1 MDSNGNLFFVLM
13 NPLALACW
21 DSSLP
26 YTNENIKI
34 VLQNDATLQ
43 FASGLKIIKNLFGQ
57 QELWVLTNRFQ
68 VGKFPS
74 LVAERLFQTFFS
86 ERRNRQTIS

>member
-1 MDSNGNLFFVLM
+1 MDSDGNLFFVLM

-26 YTNENIKI
+26 YTHENIKI
-34 VLQNDATLQ
+34 IIQNDATLQ
-43 FASGLKIIKNLFGQ
+43 FASGLKIIKNLHGH

-68 VGKFPS
+68 VW
-74 LVAERLFQTFFS
+74 
-86 ERRNRQTIS
+86 